1 MKIVLLLLSS
11 AMLAVLCYAAFREN
25 VTEFYDYIDSI
36 EKPFNEDKFFKRFEQ
51 EAQEINL
58 YSKNKEDKKALK
70 KLLKKHDIYTNV
82 YIYDD
87 AEDNFLGGDFGKVLD
102 EPVGITPLYSL
113 QNDFEQYSFNRLI
126 SESVKFKDGEGIV
139 YVSSMH
145 LLKYVKYYFYV
156 ALFVSLLIFFLPT
169 FIFIKR
175 KVKYINI
182 LKQEVLNMSQGDLSH
197 AMTIMSHDELAI
209 LAQEMDTL
217 RITLASNYQNEARIK
232 EAHQEMITCLSHDL
246 RTPLI
251 ALRGYLDILCLHCY
265 KDEKQMDHYLNSCIE
280 KTEQIKYLSNK
291 TFEYSLVY
299 NDDLIPSLETISSE
313 SFIQYIE
320 EHLEYL
326 ELEGFKI
333 EKEITISS
341 VQLQLDLSMMKR
353 MMDNICSNIQK
364 YARKEQ
370 PIYLQISIEK
380 GNLKIVFENEKKET
394 NHEVESN
401 KIGLKSV
408 KKIIEIHQGQMLHS
422 RFNGFIYFNYY
433 ISMSFIK
440 KDFKYYAYNIRNLF
454 SLFFYFWFNHFHLFH
469 DFTNMI

>member
-11 AMLAVLCYAAFREN
+11 AILAILCYAFFRNN
-25 VTEFYDYIDSI
+25 VTDFYTFIETV
-36 EKPFNEDKFFKRFEQ
+36 EKPFNEKTFIKGFKE
-51 EAQEINL
+51 EAKNISI
-58 YSKNKEDKKALK
+58 YSKDKNDKKELK
-70 KLLKKHDIYTNV
+70 KLLKKHDDYTDIFLYNEKEL
-82 YIYDD
+82 YID
-87 AEDNFLGGDFGKVLD
+87 GSFGKILD
-102 EPVGITPLYSL
+102 EPVGFTPLYILKS
-113 QNDFEQYSFNRLI
+113 DFEQYAFNNFFI
-126 SESVKFKDGEGIV
+126 ETITFKDGEGIV

-246 RTPLI
+246 RTPLTD
-251 ALRGYLDILCLHCY
+251 LRGYLDILCLHCY

-280 KTEQIKYLSNK
+280 KTEQIKDLSNK

-380 GNLKIVFENEKKET
+380 GNLKIVFENEKKEI

-408 KKIIEIHQGQMLHS
+408 KKIIEIHQGQC
-422 RFNGFIYFNYY
+422 FIQDL
-433 ISMSFIK
+433 MDSFILIIT
-440 KDFKYYAYNIRNLF
+440 FPC
-454 SLFFYFWFNHFHLFH
+454 HL
-469 DFTNMI
+469 

>member
-11 AMLAVLCYAAFREN
+11 AILAILCYAFFRNN
-25 VTEFYDYIDSI
+25 VTDFYTFIETV
-36 EKPFNEDKFFKRFEQ
+36 EKPFNEKTFIKGFKE
-51 EAQEINL
+51 EAKNISI
-58 YSKNKEDKKALK
+58 YSKDKNDKKELK
-70 KLLKKHDIYTNV
+70 KLLKKHDDYTDIFLYNEKEL
-82 YIYDD
+82 YID
-87 AEDNFLGGDFGKVLD
+87 GSFGKILD
-102 EPVGITPLYSL
+102 EPVGFTPLYILKS
-113 QNDFEQYSFNRLI
+113 DFEQYAFNNFFI
-126 SESVKFKDGEGIV
+126 ETITFKDGEGIV

-182 LKQEVLNMSQGDLSH
+182 LKQEVLNMSQGYLSH

-246 RTPLI
+246 RTPLT

-280 KTEQIKYLSNK
+280 KTEQIKDLSNK

-380 GNLKIVFENEKKET
+380 GNLKIVFENEKKEI

-408 KKIIEIHQGQMLHS
+408 NKIIEIHQGQC
-422 RFNGFIYFNYY
+422 FIQDL
-433 ISMSFIK
+433 MDSFILIIT
-440 KDFKYYAYNIRNLF
+440 FPC
-454 SLFFYFWFNHFHLFH
+454 HL
-469 DFTNMI
+469 